1 MSNHTKLNK
10 KSRLIFTYIMPPV
23 LPIEEATMIRSK
35 ISLLYLDSM
44 LLTMIIVI
52 NSSRLN
58 WMITM
63 NSQTLYQMRNSKLN
77 CSNVL
82 S

>member
-10 KSRLIFTYIMPPV
+10 KSRLIFKYIMPPV

-35 ISLLYLDSM
+35 IRLLYLDSM
-44 LLTMIIVI
+44 LLTMIIVT